1 MFAEAEYEFFFYL
14 FQAEMFLSMFL
25 IIKHFPENKTFMQL
39 TCAFLM
45 HYNLLYIFVHEVPL
59 SVLSRL

>member
-1 MFAEAEYEFFFYL
+1 MHFFYL

-25 IIKHFPENKTFMQL
+25 TINLFPEFMQF

-45 HYNLLYIFVHEVPL
+45 HYNLLYIFVHEVP
-59 SVLSRL
+59 